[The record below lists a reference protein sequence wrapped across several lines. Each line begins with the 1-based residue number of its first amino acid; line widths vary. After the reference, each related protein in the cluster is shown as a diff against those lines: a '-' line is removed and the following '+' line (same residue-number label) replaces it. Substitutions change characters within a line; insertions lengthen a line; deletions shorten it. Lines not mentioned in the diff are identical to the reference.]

1 MPMCSPQLPMGKL
14 VWNELGRYVSLTA
27 SACEFGFALHV
38 PFIHIAPNLDAVW
51 ASFWGMFFRKFFW
64 DFVGGILRDPGG
76 IQYVHAQIC
85 HGPMRSI
92 TCRPSPRARVFIAII
107 VKVPFIQI
115 MSMIVGLLILAL
127 EWPLPPLKGTQLHR
141 SIPLR
146 VVLLSFQSSL
156 ALLFYQ
162 VGPSVVVRFLLL
174 NSVLQGTNASLY
186 SLIAATLYI
195 TALNR
200 GENIGPPKEQRGTC
214 AQA

>member
-1 MPMCSPQLPMGKL
+1 MGKL

-27 SACEFGFALHV
+27 SAY
-38 PFIHIAPNLDAVW
+38 AVW

-76 IQYVHAQIC
+76 IQ
-85 HGPMRSI
+85 
-92 TCRPSPRARVFIAII
+92 PSPRARVFIAII

-156 ALLFYQ
+156 VLLFY
-162 VGPSVVVRFLLL
+162 
-174 NSVLQGTNASLY
+174 QGTNASLY